1 MPRGDRTGPAGMG
14 PMTGRAAGYCAG
26 YSVPGYMNTVPG
38 GGFWGWG
45 RGGGRGR
52 RNRFYATGL
61 TGWQRAAL
69 GLPAFWPAAV
79 YPAPFA
85 WPFAPATISTEQELD
100 LLKRQA
106 EYFTNALEGTRKRI
120 EQLEAQPQQE

>member
-1 MPRGDRTGPAGMG
+1 MPSGDRTGPAGMG

-26 YSVPGYMNTVPG
+26 YPVPGYMNPVPG

-45 RGGGRGR
+45 RGGGRGW
-52 RNRFYATGL
+52 RNWFYATGL

-69 GLPAFWPAAV
+69 GLRAFWAAGA

-100 LLKRQA
+100 LLTRQA
-106 EYFTNALEGTRKRI
+106 EYFTNALESIRKRI
-120 EQLEAQPQQE
+120 EELEAQPQQE